1 MFANRFTALADAC
14 VLASVLKRNLL
25 LSLAEAKFFR
35 VRWSEK
41 ILDATERAI
50 AEMYVKRQA
59 ADAQERAARS
69 RSAME
74 RAFKD
79 AIVTDYEHSPLG
91 GNSRSRRCSRH

>member
-25 LSLAEAKFFR
+25 LSLAEAEFFR

-41 ILDATERAI
+41 ILDETERAI

-74 RAFKD
+74 HAFKD